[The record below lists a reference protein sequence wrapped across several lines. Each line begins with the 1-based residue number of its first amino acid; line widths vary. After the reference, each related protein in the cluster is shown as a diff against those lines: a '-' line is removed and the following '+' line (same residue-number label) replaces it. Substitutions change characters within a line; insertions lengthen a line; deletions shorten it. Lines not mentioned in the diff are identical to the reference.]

1 MNTLDILILIAL
13 TGGLVVGL
21 RAGLIKQVLS
31 FVGLIV
37 AFVLSLQLMKPVGE
51 MAAGS
56 LGISDDIAPLVGFV
70 LVFLAVQVAVFAL
83 IRALQAIVGALKLSS
98 VNRLL
103 GGAVGA
109 FKASLAL
116 SVLFLVLGNLD
127 VPSEETRESSAF
139 YEPVAMMVPDTWD
152 YLAEAV
158 PQLKQVSEQF
168 GKEVQEQITPAVP
181 IGAGDEES
189 AEQTDAGDEE

>member
-1 MNTLDILILIAL
+1 MNTLDLIILIAM
-13 TGGLVVGL
+13 TGGLIVGL

-31 FVGLIV
+31 FAGLIV
-37 AFVLSLQLMKPVGE
+37 AFVLSLQLMKPVGD

-83 IRALQAIVGALKLSS
+83 IRSLQALVGALKLSG

-116 SVLFLVLGNLD
+116 SVLFLVLGYLQ
-127 VPSEETRESSAF
+127 VPSEETQEESAF
-139 YEPVAMMVPDTWD
+139 YEPVATMVPATWD
-152 YLAEAV
+152 YLASAV
-158 PQLKQVSEQF
+158 PQLEQVSEQF
-168 GKEVQEQITPAVP
+168 GKEVEAQITPAEQTR
-181 IGAGDEES
+181 ASDEE
-189 AEQTDAGDEE
+189 

>member
-1 MNTLDILILIAL
+1 MLLVWGLRLRTVNPYPATHTPNPKPSKNMLDFIILIAL
-13 TGGLVVGL
+13 AGGLVVGL

-31 FVGLIV
+31 FAGLIV
-37 AFVLSLQLMKPVGE
+37 AFVLSFQLMNPVGA

-56 LGISDDIAPLVGFV
+56 LGISNDIAPLVGFV

-83 IRALQAIVGALKLSS
+83 IRSLQAIVGVLKLSG

-116 SVLFLVLGNLD
+116 SVLFLVLGTFE
-127 VPSEETRESSAF
+127 VPSEQMQQGQARLERPLQPLTQNH
-139 YEPVAMMVPDTWD
+139 P
-152 YLAEAV
+152 
-158 PQLKQVSEQF
+158 
-168 GKEVQEQITPAVP
+168 
-181 IGAGDEES
+181 
-189 AEQTDAGDEE
+189 

>member
-1 MNTLDILILIAL
+1 MNTIDFIILIAL
-13 TGGLVVGL
+13 AGGLVVGL

-31 FVGLIV
+31 FAGLIV
-37 AFVLSLQLMKPVGE
+37 AFVLSFQLMQPVGE

-56 LGISDDIAPLVGFV
+56 LGISADIAPLVGFV

-83 IRALQAIVGALKLSS
+83 IRSLQALVGALKLSG

-116 SVLFLVLGNLD
+116 SVLFLVLGNLE
-127 VPSEETRESSAF
+127 VPSEETREESAF
-139 YEPVAMMVPDTWD
+139 YESVATMVPATWD
-152 YLAEAV
+152 YLAEAI
-158 PQLKQVSEQF
+158 PQLEQVSEKF
-168 GKEVQEQITPAVP
+168 GNEVKEQISPV
-181 IGAGDEES
+181 I
-189 AEQTDAGDEE
+189 QTDASDDE

>member
-1 MNTLDILILIAL
+1 MNTLDFIILIVLA
-13 TGGLVVGL
+13 GGLVVGL

-31 FVGLIV
+31 FAGLIV
-37 AFVLSLQLMKPVGE
+37 AFVLSFQLMKPVGA

-56 LGISDDIAPLVGFV
+56 LGISNDIAPLVGFV
-70 LVFLAVQVAVFAL
+70 LVFLAVQVAVFAV
-83 IRALQAIVGALKLSS
+83 IRSLQALVGALKLSG

-116 SVLFLVLGNLD
+116 SVLFLVLGNFE
-127 VPSEETRESSAF
+127 VPSEETREESAF
-139 YEPVAMMVPDTWD
+139 YEPVATMVPATWD

-158 PQLKQVSEQF
+158 PQLEQVSERF
-168 GKEVQEQITPAVP
+168 GNEVKEQISPV
-181 IGAGDEES
+181 
-189 AEQTDAGDEE
+189 EQTGASEEE

>member
-1 MNTLDILILIAL
+1 MNTLDFIILIAL
-13 TGGLVVGL
+13 AGGLVVGL

-31 FVGLIV
+31 FAGLIV
-37 AFVLSLQLMKPVGE
+37 AFVLSFQLMKPVGA

-56 LGISDDIAPLVGFV
+56 LGISNDIAPLVGFV

-83 IRALQAIVGALKLSS
+83 IRSLQAIVGALKLSG

-116 SVLFLVLGNLD
+116 SVLFLVLGNLE
-127 VPSEETRESSAF
+127 VPSEETQEESAF
-139 YEPVAMMVPDTWD
+139 YEPVATMVPATWD

-158 PQLKQVSEQF
+158 PQLEQVSERF
-168 GKEVQEQITPAVP
+168 GNEVKAQISPV
-181 IGAGDEES
+181 
-189 AEQTDAGDEE
+189 EQTGASEEE